1 MKKLPLTIFEIVAY
15 SILILM
21 GLWALIYVALGIACE
36 FIRYDTSVAEA
47 NAKLNLGFLW
57 EGLIILGATAIA
69 AVVVLL
75 IHAKKT
81 DRDFEKAQ
89 RRAARLNKKAP
100 TQEVVE
106 AEVAPVEEANPE
118 EKKEEE

>member
-1 MKKLPLTIFEIVAY
+1 MKKKLPLTIFEIVAY

-21 GLWALIYVALGIACE
+21 GLWALVYVALGIACE
-36 FIRYDTSVAEA
+36 FIRYDTSVATA

-57 EGLIILGATAIA
+57 EGLIILGVTAVA

-100 TQEVVE
+100 AQEVVE
-106 AEVAPVEEANPE
+106 AEVAPVEE
-118 EKKEEE
+118 KKEEE